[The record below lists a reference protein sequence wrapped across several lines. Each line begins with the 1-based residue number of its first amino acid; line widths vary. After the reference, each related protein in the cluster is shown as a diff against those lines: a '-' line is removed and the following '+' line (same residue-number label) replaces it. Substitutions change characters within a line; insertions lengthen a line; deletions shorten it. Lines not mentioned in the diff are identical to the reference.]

1 MARSN
6 SDISNVTPV
15 DRPRSIDRYTVP
27 EAARAL
33 GISPEAVRNRL
44 SRGTLESIKENGTVY
59 VLLAPDMVRHTAD
72 RFSDRSSDM
81 SGGTSRHISD
91 APEDPSP
98 LISAKEETISVLK
111 AQLEAERAASAELR
125 RIVAG
130 LVQRVPEL
138 EPANDSSPEPPEP
151 PVTSSGETDQGVAS
165 PEQQEPTQ
173 RRSWLRAFFGFPQ

>member
-1 MARSN
+1 MALSN
-6 SDISNVTPV
+6 SDISNGTPD
-15 DRPRSIDRYTVP
+15 DRPRSIVRYTVP

-138 EPANDSSPEPPEP
+138 EPANDSSELQAS
-151 PVTSSGETDQGVAS
+151 PVTSSRESDQGVAS
-165 PEQQEPTQ
+165 PEQQEHTQ
-173 RRSWLRAFFGFPQ
+173 RRSWWR

>member
-1 MARSN
+1 MARPN
-6 SDISNVTPV
+6 SDISNGTPI

-33 GISPEAVRNRL
+33 DISPEAVRNRL
-44 SRGTLESIKENGTVY
+44 SRGTLESTKENGTVY
-59 VLLAPDMVRHTAD
+59 VLLTADMVRHTAD
-72 RFSDRSSDM
+72 RSSDGSSDRP
-81 SGGTSRHISD
+81 GGTSLHIGD
-91 APEDPSP
+91 TPGDPSL

-138 EPANDSSPEPPEP
+138 EPAKDPSSEPSESPLMY
-151 PVTSSGETDQGVAS
+151 SGETDKDRGS
-165 PEQQEPTQ
+165 PEQQEPSE
-173 RRSWLRAFFGFPQ
+173 RRSWLHQFFFGP

>member
-6 SDISNVTPV
+6 SDISNGTPS
-15 DRPRSIDRYTVP
+15 DRLRPIDRYTVP
-27 EAARAL
+27 EAAHAL

-44 SRGTLESIKENGTVY
+44 SRGTLESTKENGTVY
-59 VLLAPDMVRHTAD
+59 VLLTADMVRHTD
-72 RFSDRSSDM
+72 DRSSDR
-81 SGGTSRHISD
+81 SGGTSRHIGD
-91 APEDPSP
+91 TPNDPSS
-98 LISAKEETISVLK
+98 LISAKEETIGVLK

-165 PEQQEPTQ
+165 PQQQEPTQ

>member
-6 SDISNVTPV
+6 SDISNGTPD
-15 DRPRSIDRYTVP
+15 DRARSIDRYTVP
-27 EAARAL
+27 EAAHAL

-59 VLLAPDMVRHTAD
+59 VLLTADMVRHTAD
-72 RFSDRSSDM
+72 RSAGRP
-81 SGGTSRHISD
+81 GGTSRHID
-91 APEDPSP
+91 DTLDDPSS

-138 EPANDSSPEPPEP
+138 EPAKDSSSEPPEP
-151 PVTSSGETDQGVAS
+151 PMTAS
-165 PEQQEPTQ
+165 DGADKGKVPSEQQEPSQ
-173 RRSWLRAFFGFPQ
+173 RRSWWRAFFGLE